1 MSNKTASITVR
12 LTEEQ
17 KALVETAAKRNDMSI
32 TDFTKSALMAK
43 TGDKSMCSLKDS
55 ESQSGYVN
63 IDMMITKEQDS
74 KVKEKAEELGITKQ
88 AFIRRLINEG
98 NIYDLRINLEMNE
111 EFLEVASEI
120 RNMNRLL
127 NGIYTV
133 CKRTDG
139 ILTKHEVEH
148 LYASVKEISEKLG
161 QIRASVFRTSSEL
174 KDMAAK
180 RMDKLIKEKTKGR

>member
-17 KALVETAAKRNDMSI
+17 KALVETAAKQNDMSI